1 MRLSSLKRFRWRTS
15 GLWQCGSIGCDPA
28 HTAGLLR
35 RAMRP
40 FDPAGRLSTIRSK
53 WASGSCRWRRGRAR
67 RKRRPRL
74 SRLVRAKRREQ
85 NGLNPG
91 KDRMDGSAEV
101 DHAALAEKIPLDQI
115 DVSDPALYQQDVWPH
130 YFRRLRR
137 DAPVHYC
144 KESPVGPF
152 WSVTKYRDIVDT
164 EVKHR
169 ALSSADGITLAGQ
182 AAGHGASHVHR
193 DGPAEARSR
202 AQGGAADRLAR
213 QSRQFRGPDPQ
224 PRPQAARRPAARG
237 NLQLGGQGLDR
248 TDRPDAGDAVRLSVR
263 GPPQAELLVGLR
275 DRRSLTRAASSKAKS
290 SARRFSASASAISR
304 NCGTS
309 GSTRSRVP
317 TSSRCSRMARRRETW
332 ARANISATSSS

>member
-74 SRLVRAKRREQ
+74 SRLVRARRREQ

-101 DHAALAEKIPLDQI
+101 DHAALAEKMPLDQI
-115 DVSDPALYQQDVWPH
+115 DVSDPALYQQDVWPP

-152 WSVTKYRDIVDT
+152 WSVTKYKDIIDA
-164 EVKHR
+164 EVNHR
-169 ALSSADGITLAGQ
+169 AFSSSRRSAASRCATGRRAWSCPCSSRWTRRSTKLQRKVVQPIVSPDNLANFEGLI
-182 AAGHGASHVHR
+182 
-193 DGPAEARSR
+193 RSR
-202 AQGGAADRLAR
+202 VREHAR
-213 QSRQFRGPDPQ
+213 RS
-224 PRPQAARRPAARG
+224 AARR

-248 TDRPDAGDAVRLSVR
+248 ADRARCW
-263 GPPQAELLVGLR
+263 
-275 DRRSLTRAASSKAKS
+275 RR
-290 SARRFSASASAISR
+290 
-304 NCGTS
+304 C
-309 GSTRSRVP
+309 STFRSR
-317 TSSRCSRMARRRETW
+317 TGAS
-332 ARANISATSSS
+332 